1 MGDNNATTRIV
12 RWNDLPRRERPHDAI
27 DAIFFEASGTK
38 SFADDETRRQ
48 FHDRWL
54 GRYLRDYPQWSYLA
68 MSGDALAGYLV
79 GAVDEPT
86 TFEDFFAAAQRFPAH
101 LHVNLAPQFR
111 SRGIG
116 ALLIEAFA
124 ADAARAGAPGVHVVT
139 SSDARNVRFYRRAG
153 FGPQATTLVNGHELV
168 FLGRPLQPAQQ

>member
-12 RWNDLPRRERPHDAI
+12 RWNVLPHPERLHDAI
-27 DAIFFEASGTK
+27 DAIFFEASNTK
-38 SFADDETRRQ
+38 TFADDDTRRQ
-48 FHDRWL
+48 FRHRWL

-68 MSGDALAGYLV
+68 MADADDALAGYLV

-86 TFEDFFAAAQRFPAH
+86 AFEDFIAAAQRFPAH

-116 ALLIEAFA
+116 ALLIDAFA
-124 ADAARAGAPGVHVVT
+124 ADAARSGAPGMHVVT
-139 SSDARNVRFYRRAG
+139 SSDARNVRFYHRAG
-153 FGPQATTLVNGHELV
+153 FSPQATTLVNGHELV
-168 FLGRPLQPAQQ
+168 FLGRPLLDR